1 MNMKTRFVLKSR
13 NKKTGPIPVTTTERK
28 SCPDSCPLKKNGCY
42 ADGGPLAFRWNE
54 VSTMGKPWKELCNDI
69 AGLRP
74 GQLWRH
80 NQSGD
85 LPHKNGVIDL
95 KAVKSLVKANKGRRG
110 FTYTHHDMKISAN
123 RKAVKH
129 CNENGFTV
137 NLSANNLSEADA
149 LDKLGIGPI
158 AVLLSE
164 NSTDSVTPG
173 GVPIVLCPVTTGRTE
188 SCESCR
194 GLCARKRKTIVGFR
208 AHGNTKRRANIIASG
223 ENHDSK

>member
-1 MNMKTRFVLKSR
+1 
-13 NKKTGPIPVTTTERK
+13 
-28 SCPDSCPLKKNGCY
+28 
-42 ADGGPLAFRWNE
+42 
-54 VSTMGKPWKELCNDI
+54 MGKPWKELCNDI
-69 AGLRP
+69 VGLRP

-85 LPHKNGVIDL
+85 LPHKNGIIDFQ
-95 KAVKSLVKANKGRRG
+95 AVKSLVKANKGRRG
-110 FTYTHHDMKISAN
+110 FTYTHHDMRIAAN
-123 RKAVKH
+123 RKAVKY

-137 NLSANNLSEADA
+137 NLSANNITESDSLA
-149 LDKLGIGPI
+149 KLGIAPV
-158 AVLLSE
+158 AVLLPE

-208 AHGNTKRRANIIASG
+208 AHGNTKRKATLIASG